1 MGSTIMR
8 DQVSATKKIN
18 TSEFKSGVYF
28 ISFEGQG
35 TKPFT
40 RKVIIRH

>member
-1 MGSTIMR
+1 MR
-8 DQVSATKKIN
+8 DQVSTSKKIN

-28 ISFEGQG
+28 IAFEGVS

-40 RKVIIRH
+40 RKIIIRH